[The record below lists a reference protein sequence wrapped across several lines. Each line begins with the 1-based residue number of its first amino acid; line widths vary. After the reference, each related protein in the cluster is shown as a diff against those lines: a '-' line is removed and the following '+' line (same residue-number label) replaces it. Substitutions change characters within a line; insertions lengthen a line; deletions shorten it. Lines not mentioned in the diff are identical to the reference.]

1 MSFIKDKQKTNMND
15 EVKKDYGVLIAKK
28 SEKLVTALYLV
39 TDLMADSEPI
49 KHGLRKNAV
58 ALLSS
63 MNALSQLD
71 VKDRVLELKMSL
83 RSVTEIISLL
93 HVAVTTGIVS
103 KMNGELL
110 MEGFRSLQLVLE
122 KKQPIFSKEML
133 HVENEEQLDNEMS
146 FPSAVSSTSYD
157 ALTPLSIARLHD
169 NVQDLRRSQES
180 LRQLQILSKFEG
192 KDSKGQNKE
201 VSIKDKKEASKDVHK
216 SVSVEK
222 VKEEIKDINSQ
233 LLSTHAVLME
243 HAARGTGTLASSFQ
257 MKKLSR
263 REQILAL
270 FVRGVDVSIKDIA
283 ARIKGCSEKTI
294 QRELNAL
301 LYDNVIERIGEKRW
315 SRYVLR

>member
-1 MSFIKDKQKTNMND
+1 MNE

-39 TDLMADSEPI
+39 TDLMSESEHI

-63 MNALSQLD
+63 MNALAQLD

-83 RSVTEIISLL
+83 RSVTEITSLL

-103 KMNGELL
+103 QMNGELL

-122 KKQPIFSKEML
+122 KKQPIFTKEML
-133 HVENEEQLDNEMS
+133 HVDNEEELTMEGGFS
-146 FPSAVSSTSYD
+146 SAVSSTSYD
-157 ALTPLSIARLHD
+157 ALTPLSIARLHED
-169 NVQDLRRSQES
+169 GRDLRRTQES
-180 LRQLQILSKFEG
+180 LRK
-192 KDSKGQNKE
+192 
-201 VSIKDKKEASKDVHK
+201 
-216 SVSVEK
+216 
-222 VKEEIKDINSQ
+222 SQ
-233 LLSTHAVLME
+233 LLSKIENQILSSKESVKDKIEDNNKVDIKDTIIAKGSTHDVLME
-243 HAARGTGTLASSFQ
+243 HAARPITVLASSFQ

-263 REQILAL
+263 REQILTL

-301 LYDNVIERIGEKRW
+301 LYDNIIERIGEKRW
-315 SRYVLR
+315 SRYILK